1 MIDLVLVFAAC
12 SAATFALGSPLIRAL
27 LALSYRQH
35 AYEDAPKSHARKTG
49 TPTMGGV
56 LFVLALL
63 AVGVRYSDAMTRSLV
78 VLGILCACVG
88 AVDDVKKIQGAR
100 NRGLS
105 ARMKFALT
113 IVAGVIFLALIAPYS
128 GSSKIVGVVA
138 RWGAHHASVAPIFW
152 YSLALLAI
160 LATTHAVNLTDGL
173 DGLACGTIIPPLL
186 AYAWIAWRLGESGT
200 AYADVA
206 TLGAVAGFLPYNRY
220 PAKVFMG
227 DTGALLL
234 GGVLGGSAIL
244 TGTLLLLPIIGGV
257 FVAEALSVIL
267 QVAYF
272 KKTGKRIFRM
282 SPLHHHFELGGM
294 PETTVTRNFQAASAL
309 LALAGAAIV
318 R

>member
-1 MIDLVLVFAAC
+1 MKDLMLVFAVC
-12 SAATFALGSPLIRAL
+12 SAATLALGPPLIRAL
-27 LALSYRQH
+27 RTLSYRQH
-35 AYEDAPKSHARKTG
+35 AYEDAPRSHAVKTG

-63 AVGVRYSDAMTRSLV
+63 AVGIWHSNVMTRSLV

-88 AVDDVKKIQGAR
+88 AVDDIKKVQGAR

-113 IVAGVIFLALIAPYS
+113 ILVGVVFLTLI
-128 GSSKIVGVVA
+128 GSAFGTSRVVGVVA
-138 RWGAHHASVAPIFW
+138 RWGTHHASILPVLW
-152 YSLALLAI
+152 YLLALLVI

-173 DGLACGTIIPPLL
+173 DGLACGTIIPGLMV
-186 AYAWIAWRLGESGT
+186 YAWIAWRLGETGT

-206 TLGAVAGFLPYNRY
+206 TLAAAVGFLPYNRY
-220 PAKVFMG
+220 PAKIFMG
-227 DTGALLL
+227 DTGSLLL

-244 TGTLLLLPIIGGV
+244 TGTLLLLPLIGGV

-282 SPLHHHFELGGM
+282 SPLHHHFELGGL
-294 PETTVTRNFQAASAL
+294 PETAVTRRFQAASAF